1 MSYNEAPV
9 ETRLVINGEWRPASG
24 GRTYEIRNPA
34 RPSEVVG
41 MAAAASTD
49 DVDAAMIAAQAA
61 FPEWSSL
68 SYQER
73 AAYLTKINEAVVAD
87 ENELRDRI
95 KLFTREHGK
104 VLRESGMELT
114 RLGARFDLV
123 AGYAERLAEDEK
135 LPGPPFDT
143 VITRQPFGVAT
154 LIVPWNWPLS
164 ILGAKLPQAL
174 MAGNTV
180 VVKPSSYS
188 ALAPM
193 ITLRKMAEVLPPGV
207 LNVVTGP
214 ASEIG
219 DALLTH
225 PVVRKINFTG
235 GIETGK
241 HVMRTAAQNLTHVTL
256 ELGGNDAAIVLEDA
270 NLDDEAFVRMFMGSF
285 MTMGQVCM
293 AIKRLYVHES
303 RFDEVVDGF
312 SAVLSRQV
320 VGDGTQEGVTMG
332 PVNNKEQYEIVG
344 DFLAEAK
351 DAGAD
356 VRELGSVRDEAE
368 FDEGYFF
375 KPTLVVKP
383 DPGLK
388 IVKDEQFGP
397 ALPILTFKN
406 DEEVVALAN
415 DSNYGLCS
423 SVWTEDAERAL
434 SVARRLEAGYTYL
447 NAHGPAAQD
456 SRAPFGGFKQSGFGR
471 NLGYEGVLEFQEYH
485 SISSA
490 PGWLFGG

>member
-1 MSYNEAPV
+1 
-9 ETRLVINGEWRPASG
+9 
-24 GRTYEIRNPA
+24 
-34 RPSEVVG
+34 
-41 MAAAASTD
+41 
-49 DVDAAMIAAQAA
+49 
-61 FPEWSSL
+61 
-68 SYQER
+68 
-73 AAYLTKINEAVVAD
+73 
-87 ENELRDRI
+87 
-95 KLFTREHGK
+95 
-104 VLRESGMELT
+104 
-114 RLGARFDLV
+114 
-123 AGYAERLAEDEK
+123 
-135 LPGPPFDT
+135 
-143 VITRQPFGVAT
+143 
-154 LIVPWNWPLS
+154 
-164 ILGAKLPQAL
+164 
-174 MAGNTV
+174 
-180 VVKPSSYS
+180 
-188 ALAPM
+188 
-193 ITLRKMAEVLPPGV
+193 V
-207 LNVVTGP
+207 LNVVTGS

-219 DALLTH
+219 DTLLTH

-235 GIETGK
+235 GIETGR

-332 PVNNKEQYEIVG
+332 PVNNKEQYDIVG
-344 DFLAEAK
+344 GFLAEARN
-351 DAGAD
+351 AGAD
-356 VRELGSVRDEAE
+356 VRELGSARDEAE

-383 DPGLK
+383 EPGLK

-397 ALPILTFKN
+397 ALPILTFKD

>member
-1 MSYNEAPV
+1 MSYDEAPV

-24 GRTYEIRNPA
+24 GRTYEIHNPA

-41 MAAAASTD
+41 MAAAASPD
-49 DVDAAMIAAQAA
+49 DVDAAMLAAQAA
-61 FPEWSSL
+61 FPAWSSL

-73 AAYLTKINEAVVAD
+73 GAYLTKINEAVVAD
-87 ENELRDRI
+87 ADELQDRI

-104 VLRESGMELT
+104 ILRESGMELT

-207 LNVVTGP
+207 LNVVTGS

-219 DALLTH
+219 DTLLTH

-235 GIETGK
+235 GIETGR

-332 PVNNKEQYEIVG
+332 PVNNKEQYDIVG
-344 DFLAEAK
+344 GFLAEARN
-351 DAGAD
+351 AGAD
-356 VRELGSVRDEAE
+356 VRELGSARDEAE

-383 DPGLK
+383 EPGLK

-397 ALPILTFKN
+397 ALPILTFKD

>member
-1 MSYNEAPV
+1 
-9 ETRLVINGEWRPASG
+9 
-24 GRTYEIRNPA
+24 
-34 RPSEVVG
+34 
-41 MAAAASTD
+41 MAAAASPD
-49 DVDAAMIAAQAA
+49 DVDAAMLAAQAA
-61 FPEWSSL
+61 FPAWSSL

-73 AAYLTKINEAVVAD
+73 GAYLTKINEAVVAD
-87 ENELRDRI
+87 ADELQDRI

-104 VLRESGMELT
+104 ILRESGMELT

-207 LNVVTGP
+207 LNVVTGS

-219 DALLTH
+219 DTLLTH

-235 GIETGK
+235 GIETGR

-332 PVNNKEQYEIVG
+332 PVNNKEQYDIVG
-344 DFLAEAK
+344 GFLAEARN
-351 DAGAD
+351 AGAD
-356 VRELGSVRDEAE
+356 VRELGSARDEAE

-397 ALPILTFKN
+397 ALPILTFKD